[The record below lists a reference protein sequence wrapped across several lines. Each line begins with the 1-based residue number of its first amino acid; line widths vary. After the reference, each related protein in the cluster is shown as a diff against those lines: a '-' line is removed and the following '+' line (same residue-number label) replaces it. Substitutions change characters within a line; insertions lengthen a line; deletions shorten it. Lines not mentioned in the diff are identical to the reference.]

1 VFIRTILGVDEGLPE
16 WLSIGAV
23 AERTG
28 VAVSALRF
36 YEREGLIVSERTDGN
51 QRRYHRSEL
60 RRIAFVRVAQRV
72 GLSLVEIGE
81 ALAMLPDER
90 SPDRR
95 DWARLSRSWRPRLD
109 EQIALLE
116 RLRDELSSCIGCGCL
131 SLSTCALYNR
141 SDAASSLGSGP
152 RFLLGDTPADLP
164 SDEPAP
170 GPGTSRVR

>member
-1 VFIRTILGVDEGLPE
+1 VTED

-36 YEREGLIVSERTDGN
+36 YEREGLVVSQRTDGN

-60 RRIAFVRVAQRV
+60 RRVAFIRVAQRV
-72 GLSLVEIGE
+72 GLSLEEIKD
-81 ALAMLPDER
+81 ALATLPDER
-90 SPDRR
+90 APDRR

-116 RLRDELSSCIGCGCL
+116 LLRDELSSCIGCGCL
-131 SLSTCALYNR
+131 SLSTCTLYNR
-141 SDAASSLGSGP
+141 ADAAAALGSGP
-152 RFLLGDTPADLP
+152 RYLLGNTPADLRP
-164 SDEPAP
+164 
-170 GPGTSRVR
+170 R